1 MATTLA
7 SRSSSH
13 SVESTTIKEH
23 PPIRSIPSVNESTQQ
38 REARIRNIFN
48 QFDKQK
54 KGMLNAAD
62 VEQGVTQYT
71 PLLHGDYASEIFALL
86 DQNKDGVVDYQDF
99 KSFFDT
105 RETQLWKLFT
115 ELSDS
120 KDHTVLPEEL
130 QAHLKHAGIE
140 LDNEELAEFVSYI
153 DSNSDGIVDFEE
165 WRDFLLFAPHVHT
178 VSHIYDHYVE
188 SAQMTSEGELV
199 ISEGAQTS
207 QRSMVFFLLAG
218 AVAGSI
224 SRTVT
229 APLDRLKVYLQT
241 QTHSGKNGGVSLTA
255 AIRHLYDSGGMTNFF
270 RGNGLN
276 IIKIAP
282 ESAVKFYAYENCK
295 LIVRSTFDFE
305 DGEDLGISGRFL
317 AGGFAGLA
325 SQTSIYP
332 LEILKT
338 RIMSS
343 SGIASNSQHK
353 SILIPTAKAMW
364 KKEGIRSFFKGLVPS
379 LVGVFPFAAID
390 LSVFESLKH
399 SYIRYALKNGNSCQ
413 EPNVFVVLGCGMV
426 SGTVGATMVYPLS
439 LIRTRLQAQGTPGH
453 PRTYTGAF
461 DVIRTTYKSET
472 IRGFYKGLIPTLTK
486 VVPAV
491 SISYVVYEACK
502 KNLGLIST

>member
-1 MATTLA
+1 MAATLV
-7 SRSSSH
+7 SHSSS
-13 SVESTTIKEH
+13 SPAEPVTPREQS
-23 PPIRSIPSVNESTQQ
+23 PSEPFLYHETPQQ
-38 REARIRNIFN
+38 REARIQDTFN
-48 QFDKQK
+48 HFDKQNR
-54 KGMLNAAD
+54 GSLRIED
-62 VEQGVTQYT
+62 IEQGVTEYT
-71 PLLHGDYASEIFALL
+71 PLLHENFASEIFRVL
-86 DQNKDGVVDYQDF
+86 DRNNDGMVDYEDF
-99 KSFFDT
+99 KHFLDV
-105 RETQLWKLFT
+105 REAQLWRLFKN
-115 ELSDS
+115 LSDTNGHS
-120 KDHTVLPEEL
+120 VLPEEL
-130 QAHLKHAGIE
+130 HTHLVSAGIE
-140 LDNEELAEFVSYI
+140 LCQDELEDFVSYI
-153 DSNSDGIVDFEE
+153 DIKADGFIDFEE
-165 WRDFLLFAPHVHT
+165 WRDFLLFVPHVHT
-178 VSHIYDHYVE
+178 ISHIYDHYVD
-188 SAQMTSEGELV
+188 SAQMTSDGELV
-199 ISEGAQTS
+199 ISEGTKNS
-207 QRSMVFFLLAG
+207 QRSMIFFLLAG
-218 AVAGSI
+218 AVAGAI

-241 QTHSGKNGGVSLTA
+241 QTHTGKQQGVSLRM
-255 AIRHLYDSGGMTNFF
+255 AIRHLYNTGGLPNFF

-295 LIVRSTFDFE
+295 LMVRSTFGFE
-305 DGEDLGISGRFL
+305 DGEDLGIAGRFL

-338 RIMSS
+338 RVMSS
-343 SGIASNSQHK
+343 SVDSLGNK

-364 KKEGIRSFFKGLVPS
+364 KQEGMRAFFRGLLPA

-399 SYIRYALKNGNSCQ
+399 SYVRYTQSTGNPCQ
-413 EPNVFVVLGCGMV
+413 EPNVMVLLGCGMI

-461 DVIRTTYKSET
+461 DVIRTTYRHET
-472 IRGFYKGLIPTLTK
+472 IRGFYKGLVPTLTK

-502 KNLGLIST
+502 RNLGLVST